1 MGGGGDLLA
10 QEEVRGFGSM
20 GIPASM
26 VGEIVESQ
34 EGMRVIKQGMAHGLT
49 HPEADPFWAAFGKAA
64 SQGIRP

>member
-1 MGGGGDLLA
+1 MLSWRR
-10 QEEVRGFGSM
+10 ERGWAT

-34 EGMRVIKQGMAHGLT
+34 EGIRVIEQGMAHELT
-49 HPEADPFWAAFGKAA
+49 HPEGGPFWAAFGKAA

>member
-1 MGGGGDLLA
+1 
-10 QEEVRGFGSM
+10 M

-34 EGMRVIKQGMAHGLT
+34 EGIRVIEQGMTHELT
-49 HPEADPFWAAFGKAA
+49 HPEGGPFWAAFGKAA